1 MENIKRIYKIMLRY
15 WGYLLAGLFFML
27 GYAVFSSV
35 SIMMAI
41 PLLDYVFKPEKV
53 TILYSNFSSF
63 QIAFQKIVSHFVS
76 QHRSLFVLSQKQN
89 YEPFLEELKNL
100 LLHTDPIF
108 LLWLIGMMLILLVLL
123 KNLFFYCN
131 KIMFA
136 NLRGKTVRTI
146 RNQIFKKYLY
156 QSLAFFNINKV
167 GDSLVRMVSDVKI
180 VSNFFIRAIFDALQ
194 NIILIL
200 FFARI
205 ALFLNPKLFLISL
218 ILLPIFSIIINFIGN
233 KIKKYSKRIQIQS
246 SNLFSNVEEILNSMR
261 IVKAFSR
268 EDHEL
273 GKFKDINQKHFKF
286 WRKSRVYHFFN
297 VPLSELNGT
306 ITGVVV
312 LLLGGNQVLSGSN
325 NFTLGSFFTFMFA
338 IFSMLH
344 PMKIISKAYAEI
356 RKALVSLDRISVI
369 LDIKS
374 EIEEAQ
380 DAVEKDAFE
389 SKIEFRDVSFSYEKS
404 NEVLENISLEINKG
418 ERIAIV
424 GGSGSGKTTLV
435 NLLERMY
442 DTSSGEILIDGT
454 EIKNIKVKNLRT
466 LFGTVTQE
474 SILFSDTVANNI
486 SYGILEDVSDKEITN
501 AAKVAYADEFIE
513 KLPQKY
519 NEMLQTKASNLSGG
533 QKQRLCIARAI
544 VGDPPI
550 LIFDE
555 ATSALDTEAEQKV
568 QKAIEQAT
576 KNRTVIVIAH
586 RLSTILSSDKIV
598 VLDKGKIVGIGK
610 HKELLKTCERYK
622 TLYELQFADNA

>member
-1 MENIKRIYKIMLRY
+1 MKNIKRIYKIMLRY

-27 GYAVFSSV
+27 GYAVFSGV
-35 SIMMAI
+35 SIVMAI
-41 PLLDYVFKPEKV
+41 PLLDHVFKPEKV
-53 TILYSNFSSF
+53 TIIYTNFPSF
-63 QIAFQKIVSHFVS
+63 WIAIQKIIAHFIS
-76 QHRSLFVLSQKQN
+76 QHGSLFALSQKQN
-89 YEPFLEELKNL
+89 YEPFLEELKTVF
-100 LLHTDPIF
+100 LHTDPIF
-108 LLWLIGMMLILLVLL
+108 LLWLISVTLILLVLL
-123 KNLFFYCN
+123 KNIFFYCN
-131 KIMFA
+131 KIMFT
-136 NLRGKTVRTI
+136 NLRGKTIRTI
-146 RNQIFKKYLY
+146 RNQMFKKYLY

-180 VSNFFIRAIFDALQ
+180 VSDFFIKAIFDALQ

-200 FFARI
+200 IFARV
-205 ALFLNPKLFLISL
+205 ALFLNAKLFLISL
-218 ILLPIFSIIINFIGN
+218 ILLPIFSIIINYIGK

-286 WRKSRVYHFFN
+286 WRKSRVYHLFN
-297 VPLSELNGT
+297 VPLSELHGT
-306 ITGVVV
+306 ITGVVI
-312 LLLGGNQVLSGSN
+312 LLIGGNQVLSGSG
-325 NFTLGSFFTFMFA
+325 NFTLGSFIAFLLA

-344 PMKIISKAYAEI
+344 PMKIITQAYAEI

-369 LDIKS
+369 LDRRS

-380 DAVEKDAFE
+380 DAVQKDTFE
-389 SKIEFRDVSFSYEKS
+389 SKIEFKNVSFSYDRS
-404 NEVLENISLEINKG
+404 PEVLKNIALIINKG
-418 ERIAIV
+418 ERVAIV

-442 DTSSGEILIDGT
+442 DTESGEIFID
-454 EIKNIKVKNLRT
+454 EIEIRKIKLKDLRT

-474 SILFSDTVANNI
+474 SILFGDTIANNI
-486 SYGILEDVSDKEITN
+486 SYGTLEEVSAKEIIN
-501 AAKVAYADEFIE
+501 AAEVAYADEFID
-513 KLPQKY
+513 KLPHKY
-519 NEMLQTKASNLSGG
+519 NEMLYTKGSNLSGG

-598 VLDKGKIVGIGK
+598 VLDKSKIVGIGK
-610 HKELLKTCERYK
+610 HKELLKTCERYQ
-622 TLYELQFADNA
+622 TLYDLQFADNA

>member
-1 MENIKRIYKIMLRY
+1 MKNVKRIYKIMLRY

-53 TILYSNFSSF
+53 TILYSNFPSF
-63 QIAFQKIVSHFVS
+63 QIAIQKIITHFIA
-76 QHRSLFVLSQKQN
+76 QHGSLFALSQKQN
-89 YEPFLEELKNL
+89 YEPFLKELKTL
-100 LLHTDPIF
+100 FLHTDPIF
-108 LLWLIGMMLILLVLL
+108 LLWLISVTLILLVLL
-123 KNLFFYCN
+123 KNIFFYCN

-136 NLRGKTVRTI
+136 NLRGKTIRTI
-146 RNQIFKKYLY
+146 RNQMFKKYLY

-205 ALFLNPKLFLISL
+205 ALFLNAKLFLISL
-218 ILLPIFSIIINFIGN
+218 ILLPVFSIIINFIGN

-312 LLLGGNQVLSGSN
+312 LLIGGNQVLSGSN
-325 NFTLGSFFTFMFA
+325 DFTLGSFFTFLFA

-344 PMKIISKAYAEI
+344 PMKVISKAYAEI
-356 RKALVSLDRISVI
+356 RKALVSLDRMSVI

-380 DAVEKDAFE
+380 DAVEKDTFE
-389 SKIEFRDVSFSYEKS
+389 SKIELRDVSFSYEKS
-404 NEVLENISLEINKG
+404 NEVLENIFLEINKG
-418 ERIAIV
+418 ERVAIV

-454 EIKNIKVKNLRT
+454 EIKNIKVKSLRT

-474 SILFSDTVANNI
+474 SILFSNTIADNI
-486 SYGILEDVSDKEITN
+486 SYGTLEDVSDKEITN
-501 AAKVAYADEFIE
+501 AAKVAYADEFID

-544 VGDPPI
+544 VGNPPI

-568 QKAIEQAT
+568 QRAIEQAT

-598 VLDKGKIVGIGK
+598 VLDQGRILGIGK
-610 HKELLKTCERYK
+610 HQELLETCERYK

>member
-1 MENIKRIYKIMLRY
+1 MKNVKRIYKIMLRY

-53 TILYSNFSSF
+53 TILYSNFPSF
-63 QIAFQKIVSHFVS
+63 QIAFQKIVTHFVS
-76 QHRSLFVLSQKQN
+76 QHGSLFALSQKQN
-89 YEPFLEELKNL
+89 YEPFLKELKTL
-100 LLHTDPIF
+100 FLHTDPIF
-108 LLWLIGMMLILLVLL
+108 LLWFISVTLILLILL
-123 KNLFFYCN
+123 KNIFFYCN

-136 NLRGKTVRTI
+136 NLRGKTIRTI
-146 RNQIFKKYLY
+146 RNQMFKKYLY

-167 GDSLVRMVSDVKI
+167 GDSLVRMVSD
-180 VSNFFIRAIFDALQ
+180 
-194 NIILIL
+194 
-200 FFARI
+200 
-205 ALFLNPKLFLISL
+205 LFLISL
-218 ILLPIFSIIINFIGN
+218 ILLPVFSIIINFIGN

-312 LLLGGNQVLSGSN
+312 LLIGGNQVLSGSN
-325 NFTLGSFFTFMFA
+325 DFTLGSFFTFMFA

-344 PMKIISKAYAEI
+344 PMKVISKAYAEI

-380 DAVEKDAFE
+380 NAIEKDTFE

-404 NEVLENISLEINKG
+404 NEVLENISMEINKG

-442 DTSSGEILIDGT
+442 DTNSGEILIDGT
-454 EIKNIKVKNLRT
+454 EIKNIKVKSLRT

-486 SYGILEDVSDKEITN
+486 SYGTLEDVSDKEITN

-519 NEMLQTKASNLSGG
+519 NEMLHTKASNLSGG

-544 VGDPPI
+544 VGNPPI

-555 ATSALDTEAEQKV
+555 ATSALDTDQG
-568 QKAIEQAT
+568 
-576 KNRTVIVIAH
+576 R
-586 RLSTILSSDKIV
+586 IL
-598 VLDKGKIVGIGK
+598 GIGK
-610 HKELLKTCERYK
+610 HQELLETCERYK